1 MRKQVQKYQN
11 IFFSKCFFREHF
23 QKIRLLDNIC
33 LLGHLASFYL
43 STLGISLGQFSDKG
57 KLGIGGYFFVI
68 FAFWR
73 RPYFVPLFSIVKH
86 SRYLWV
92 KNCTDVSRSWHILT
106 RYLKGKECV
115 RSKKSFQIR
124 CLTWSPHS
132 LLAKSSEKMNI
143 FSCCWF
149 CCFFLVE
156 SRTFHFKKYLFG
168 SITKWEEV
176 KFLEINHLLVWSLL
190 HNQKPKLFQRWSLK
204 WNIINDTTLS
214 SDPIFRSARTS

>member
-1 MRKQVQKYQN
+1 M
-11 IFFSKCFFREHF
+11 
-23 QKIRLLDNIC
+23 
-33 LLGHLASFYL
+33 
-43 STLGISLGQFSDKG
+43 
-57 KLGIGGYFFVI
+57 
-68 FAFWR
+68 
-73 RPYFVPLFSIVKH
+73 KH

-214 SDPIFRSARTS
+214 SDPIFGDVSGVFFYMNLVFFCQQYIYGNQICIIAWLVRSRSFCCSSMILLRVLSLILVLGFVHIRPVQFKSILEI

>member
-1 MRKQVQKYQN
+1 MRKLVQKYQN
-11 IFFSKCFFREHF
+11 IFFSKFVREHF
-23 QKIRLLDNIC
+23 QKIGLLDNIC

-57 KLGIGGYFFVI
+57 KLGIGGYFLSYFL
-68 FAFWR
+68 FGGF
-73 RPYFVPLFSIVKH
+73 YFVPLFSIVKH

-143 FSCCWF
+143 FSCC
-149 CCFFLVE
+149 
-156 SRTFHFKKYLFG
+156 
-168 SITKWEEV
+168 
-176 KFLEINHLLVWSLL
+176 
-190 HNQKPKLFQRWSLK
+190 
-204 WNIINDTTLS
+204 
-214 SDPIFRSARTS
+214 